1 MIDISLQQLKTW
13 IDCEIDE
20 QYLTHTIKGVT
31 IDSRNV
37 QPGQLFIPFKG
48 ENVDGHQYCE
58 QALNKGAG
66 ATFFQS
72 DSEIEVP
79 QNGPVI
85 FVKDALDALQ
95 QLAKAYIL
103 AVNPTVIA
111 VTGSNGKT
119 TTKDMIE
126 HTLKANYRVKKTI
139 GNYNNEIGLPLTI
152 LELDNDT
159 EVSILEMGM
168 SGFHEIELLS
178 HIAQPD
184 FAVITNIGE
193 SHMQDLGSREGIAK
207 AKFEIVSGMKPH
219 GKLIYD
225 GDEPLLKPHIETLNE
240 AQCMSV
246 GLNRDNQM
254 RCKILSHDEHGIS
267 FSINNEVDYQ
277 LPIIGA
283 HNMRNAAI
291 AITIASLLGVDHQ
304 TIQTQLNDLK
314 LTGMRMQKFE
324 APNGST
330 VINDA
335 YNASPTSMK
344 AAIDTLSQMNG
355 RKVLIFGDVLE
366 LGEQSK
372 ALHMSVGHYLEDKNI
387 DMLYTY
393 GEAARDIHEK
403 GKRHVQEAIHFS
415 DKSQM
420 IKYVKS
426 ILNSQDKVLVKGSR
440 GMKLEEVVDGLIT
453 IDAK

>member
-126 HTLKANYRVKKTI
+126 HTLKANYRVKK
-139 GNYNNEIGLPLTI
+139 
-152 LELDNDT
+152 
-159 EVSILEMGM
+159 
-168 SGFHEIELLS
+168 
-178 HIAQPD
+178 
-184 FAVITNIGE
+184 
-193 SHMQDLGSREGIAK
+193 R
-207 AKFEIVSGMKPH
+207 
-219 GKLIYD
+219 
-225 GDEPLLKPHIETLNE
+225 
-240 AQCMSV
+240 
-246 GLNRDNQM
+246 
-254 RCKILSHDEHGIS
+254 
-267 FSINNEVDYQ
+267 
-277 LPIIGA
+277 
-283 HNMRNAAI
+283 
-291 AITIASLLGVDHQ
+291 
-304 TIQTQLNDLK
+304 
-314 LTGMRMQKFE
+314 
-324 APNGST
+324 
-330 VINDA
+330 
-335 YNASPTSMK
+335 
-344 AAIDTLSQMNG
+344 
-355 RKVLIFGDVLE
+355 
-366 LGEQSK
+366 
-372 ALHMSVGHYLEDKNI
+372 
-387 DMLYTY
+387 
-393 GEAARDIHEK
+393 
-403 GKRHVQEAIHFS
+403 
-415 DKSQM
+415 
-420 IKYVKS
+420 
-426 ILNSQDKVLVKGSR
+426 
-440 GMKLEEVVDGLIT
+440 
-453 IDAK
+453 